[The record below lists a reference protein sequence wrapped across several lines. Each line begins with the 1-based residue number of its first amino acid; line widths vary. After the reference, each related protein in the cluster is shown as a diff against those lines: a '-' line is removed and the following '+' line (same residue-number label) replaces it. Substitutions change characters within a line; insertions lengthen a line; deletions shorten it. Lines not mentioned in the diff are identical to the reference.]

1 MLSIGPGRTGIS
13 HPHTLQTT
21 ADFAPDLIAAKPVKP
36 CDRGVFGA
44 LNLLLKKEQILM
56 LAAPGRPRQIIAR
69 PMNTP
74 ATPAS
79 ASSRPVIAF
88 PPELPVSARRAE
100 IEAALQKHQ
109 VIIVCGETGSGKTT
123 QLPKMAL
130 ARGRLNAQAGER
142 GRLIGHT
149 QPRRIVFV

>member
-1 MLSIGPGRTGIS
+1 MEAFP
-13 HPHTLQTT
+13 
-21 ADFAPDLIAAKPVKP
+21 
-36 CDRGVFGA
+36 GA

-100 IEAALQKHQ
+100 IEAPLQKHQ
-109 VIIVCGETGSGKTT
+109 VIIVCCAFIKISLELTKAICCPRWRWRWG
-123 QLPKMAL
+123 A
-130 ARGRLNAQAGER
+130 AG
-142 GRLIGHT
+142 
-149 QPRRIVFV
+149 

>member
-1 MLSIGPGRTGIS
+1 MEAFPGS
-13 HPHTLQTT
+13 
-21 ADFAPDLIAAKPVKP
+21 
-36 CDRGVFGA
+36 

-130 ARGRLNAQAGER
+130 ALGRGRLNAQAGGR

-149 QPRRIVFV
+149 QPRRLVFI